1 VDERVH
7 NRSFVDVHAH
17 VLAGIDDG
25 PVDDGETDA
34 LLDTLAGQGVT
45 TVVATPHVD
54 ARFPPQADE
63 VAGRVRALRD
73 RRSAR
78 PNVLAGAEVHPGR
91 LDEVIAAGPERFT
104 LGGAGTLLVEA
115 APDVPPTLLEHC
127 VRRLDGVGVRCLF
140 AHAERSRALGADD
153 GLARDLVARGARLQ
167 VNANSIRSGS
177 GDRGR
182 LAWHLLELGLVSIV
196 ASDSHALGLRP
207 PRLAEAA
214 DELARRLDEDA
225 VHTLTYANPTAL
237 CDGHDAPPFQPTST
251 ARRRTWLRRAGRQ

>member
-1 VDERVH
+1 
-7 NRSFVDVHAH
+7 VDVHAH

-25 PVDDGETDA
+25 PADDGESDA
-34 LLDTLAGQGVT
+34 LLDSLAGQGVT

-54 ARFPPQADE
+54 ARFPPRPDE
-63 VAGRVRALRD
+63 VAAHVLALRE
-73 RRSAR
+73 RRPAR
-78 PNVLAGAEVHPGR
+78 PTVLAGAEVHPGR
-91 LDEVIAAGPERFT
+91 LDEVIDAGIERFT

-115 APDVPPTLLEHC
+115 APDVPATLLEHC
-127 VRRLDGVGVRCLF
+127 LRRLEHAGVRCLF
-140 AHAERSRALGADD
+140 AHAERSRAIQADD

-196 ASDSHALGLRP
+196 ASDAHALGLRP
-207 PRLAEAA
+207 PRLSEAA

-225 VHTLTYANPTAL
+225 VHTLMYANPTAL
-237 CDGHDAPPFQPTST
+237 CDGHDAPPFQPTTT